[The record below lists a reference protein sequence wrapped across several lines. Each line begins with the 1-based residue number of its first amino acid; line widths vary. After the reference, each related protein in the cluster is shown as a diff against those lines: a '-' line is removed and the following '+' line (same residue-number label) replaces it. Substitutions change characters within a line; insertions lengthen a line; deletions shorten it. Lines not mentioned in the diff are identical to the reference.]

1 MKKYNIILLPILF
14 ALLLCGCSQIT
25 AADADSRIDTTA
37 EIETVSNAVQQ
48 SESEDD
54 SALNSADGE
63 VQASDEYMSEQLK
76 PYIEELEKI
85 NEEFGFELVMC
96 LSDSEEIAGAY
107 DEFCSMSAEE
117 FRDEIIGRINGN
129 TAFVNDGDGNLIPKP
144 HFIDVEH
151 KEEKLAEL
159 QPYIE
164 ELEKINE
171 ELGINLAISLS
182 SPEEIARAYKEYC
195 SMSIEEYRYYV
206 TNLYG
211 MTVVSH
217 DEDGDKITEYSDN

>member
-25 AADADSRIDTTA
+25 AADADNRIDTTGK
-37 EIETVSNAVQQ
+37 IETISNAVQQ
-48 SESEDD
+48 SESDNAL
-54 SALNSADGE
+54 ALNSADGE
-63 VQASDEYMSEQLK
+63 ARTSDEYMSEQLK

-85 NEEFGFELVMC
+85 NEEFGFDLVMC

-129 TAFVNDGDGNLIPKP
+129 TAFVSDGNGNLIPKP
-144 HFIDVEH
+144 HFIDVEQ
-151 KEEKLAEL
+151 KEEKLADL

-171 ELGINLAISLS
+171 ELGINLSISLS

-195 SMSIEEYRYYV
+195 SMSVEEYRDYV

-211 MTVVSH
+211 TTVVSH
-217 DEDGDKITEYSDN
+217 NEDDDKTIEYSDN

>member
-14 ALLLCGCSQIT
+14 AFLLCGCSQIS

-37 EIETVSNAVQQ
+37 EIETVSNAAQQ

-144 HFIDVEH
+144 HYIDVEQ

-195 SMSIEEYRYYV
+195 SMSIEEYRDYV

-211 MTVVSH
+211 TTQSYH
-217 DEDGDKITEYSDN
+217 TTRTAIK

>member
-1 MKKYNIILLPILF
+1 MKKYKIILIPILF
-14 ALLLCGCSQIT
+14 AFLFCGCTQIVAT
-25 AADADSRIDTTA
+25 NSDNGVEATA
-37 EIETVSNAVQQ
+37 EIETISDEVQ
-48 SESEDD
+48 SELEDD

-63 VQASDEYMSEQLK
+63 ARTSDEYMTEQLK

-85 NEEFGFELVMC
+85 NEEFGFDLVMC

-129 TAFVNDGDGNLIPKP
+129 TAFVSDGNGNLIPKP
-144 HFIDVEH
+144 HYIDVEQ
-151 KEEKLAEL
+151 KEEKLTEL

-195 SMSIEEYRYYV
+195 SMSVEEYRDYV
-206 TNLYG
+206 NNLYG
-211 MTVVSH
+211 TTVVSH

>member
-1 MKKYNIILLPILF
+1 MKKYKIILIPILF
-14 ALLLCGCSQIT
+14 AFLFCGCTQIVAT
-25 AADADSRIDTTA
+25 NSDNGVEATA
-37 EIETVSNAVQQ
+37 EIETISDEVQ
-48 SESEDD
+48 SELEDD

-63 VQASDEYMSEQLK
+63 ARTSDEYMSEQLK

-85 NEEFGFELVMC
+85 NEEFGFDLVMC

-129 TAFVNDGDGNLIPKP
+129 TAFVSDGNGNLIPKP
-144 HFIDVEH
+144 HFIDVEQ
-151 KEEKLAEL
+151 KEEKLADL

-171 ELGINLAISLS
+171 ELGINLSISLS

-195 SMSIEEYRYYV
+195 SMSVEEYRDYV

-211 MTVVSH
+211 TTVVSH
-217 DEDGDKITEYSDN
+217 DEDDDKTIEYSDN

>member
-1 MKKYNIILLPILF
+1 MKKYNIILLPIIF

-25 AADADSRIDTTA
+25 AADAGNRADTFN
-37 EIETVSNAVQQ
+37 EIETVSNAAQQ
-48 SESEDD
+48 SESDNA
-54 SALNSADGE
+54 SALNSTGGE
-63 VQASDEYMSEQLK
+63 AQASDEYLPEQLK

-85 NEEFGFELVMC
+85 NEEFGFDLVMC

-144 HFIDVEH
+144 HYIDVEQ

-195 SMSIEEYRYYV
+195 SMSIEEYRDYV

-211 MTVVSH
+211 TTVVSH